1 MTTSKNGNTVGLLI
15 LATAMLTTRLHHFE
29 YLPDASWAIFF
40 LSGFYLFSARAFA
53 LLTLEAVII
62 DYVATQHLGVSSYCL
77 SIAYPFVL
85 PAYAALWLG
94 GRLAARHRH
103 DQLLHRVGWLV
114 VCLLVSVSVCFLLT
128 NGSFYWL
135 SGRAASPDIAG
146 WIVGFQRWYP
156 YFLAVPCIYVTIAVV
171 AEGLGARLRASAGIA
186 TTPASRKG

>member
-1 MTTSKNGNTVGLLI
+1 MTTSKNGNKVGLLL
-15 LATAMLTTRLHHFE
+15 LAGAMLATRLHHFE
-29 YLPDASWAIFF
+29 YLPDASWSIYF
-40 LSGFYLFSARAFA
+40 LSGFYLFDARSFA
-53 LLTLEAVII
+53 LLMVEAVII

-103 DQLLHRVGWLV
+103 DQLFHRVGWLV
-114 VCLLVSVSVCFLLT
+114 LCLLVSVSVCFLLT

-146 WIVGFQRWYP
+146 WMAGFQRWYP
-156 YFLAVPCIYVTIAVV
+156 YFLAVPCIYVAIAVV
-171 AEGLGARLRASAGIA
+171 AEGLGVRLRASARIEQ
-186 TTPASRKG
+186 TPQ